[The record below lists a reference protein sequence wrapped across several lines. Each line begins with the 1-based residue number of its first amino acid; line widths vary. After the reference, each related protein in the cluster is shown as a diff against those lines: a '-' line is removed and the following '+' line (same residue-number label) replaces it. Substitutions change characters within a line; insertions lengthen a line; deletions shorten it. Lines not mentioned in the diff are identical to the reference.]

1 METEAIMLCAFPALF
16 YTTMIITTNQ
26 ILGYGEDQAYVESK
40 NMFIACLLA
49 SFQLLQ
55 VTKKSQRGS

>member
-1 METEAIMLCAFPALF
+1 METEAIMFSAFPAVF
-16 YTTMIITTNQ
+16 YITMIITTNQ

-49 SFQLLQ
+49 SFHLLQ
-55 VTKKSQRGS
+55 VMKKGQRDS